1 MSLALISEIWKIL
14 KPRLDAGNVADDAA
28 ETLVNYLIEEDF
40 SPAEIKHT
48 FRGDK
53 DIKDALEFF
62 LESPDDGLY
71 HEEIDDLFDDYFEED
86 EDEDYG

>member
-1 MSLALISEIWKIL
+1 MSLALISEIWKTL
-14 KPRLDAGNVADDAA
+14 KPSLDSGNVADLAA

-62 LESPDDGLY
+62 MESPEDGLY
-71 HEEIDDLFDDYFEED
+71 HETVDDIFDEYHNED
-86 EDEDYG
+86 EDEEW

>member
-1 MSLALISEIWKIL
+1 MSLALINEIWKTL
-14 KPRLDAGNVADDAA
+14 KPSLDSGNVADEAA

-48 FRGDK
+48 FRGDR

-62 LESPDDGLY
+62 MESPEDGLY
-71 HEEIDDLFDDYFEED
+71 HETVDDIFDEYHNED
-86 EDEDYG
+86 EDEEW